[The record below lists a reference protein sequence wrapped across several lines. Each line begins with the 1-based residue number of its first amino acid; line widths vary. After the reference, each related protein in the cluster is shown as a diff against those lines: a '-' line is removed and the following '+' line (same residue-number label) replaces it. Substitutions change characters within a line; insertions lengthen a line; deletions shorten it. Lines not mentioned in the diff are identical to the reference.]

1 MKLTI
6 RENFDSIGSNE
17 VIFTPDFDDFD
28 VTDDSSLDIDF
39 TPDFDVYGNAIG
51 SEDSVAVCA
60 DCGNEIC
67 TCQECEE
74 EFDMYE
80 CLEALGFIFMMA
92 SNDIHTIHVNA
103 CGENFKELHESADE
117 LYKLLNEYSDTCLEM
132 CCEDGHYIHNLN
144 NAKDC
149 LTQWSIEVPDC
160 ESWNIKDGT
169 KTIIDILHDVTISIA
184 ELYPDCPSD
193 IQSIMDEWTR
203 TLNSKMNYF
212 LNRVVEV
219 NHIFSQTNESMMSQY
234 IVKNRR
240 KRKGICEHLEKLKLG
255 QSYTMF
261 CQVEDHIDDYNVD
274 PITLK
279 EGDYIIRDFQF
290 GHLPNGGNKGYIPY
304 KVNAVVYDDVSD
316 KSGYYDR
323 RTRLEL
329 TDDIDDPF
337 YIVVQNDRFNG
348 MFHKLKKS
356 SIQK

>member
-6 RENFDSIGSNE
+6 KEDFDSIGSNE
-17 VIFTPDFDDFD
+17 VIFTPDGFDDVANID
-28 VTDDSSLDIDF
+28 VDF
-39 TPDFDVYGNAIG
+39 EPDFDVYGNEIETT
-51 SEDSVAVCA
+51 SISA
-60 DCGNEIC
+60 DTCGD
-67 TCQECEE
+67 ECEE
-74 EFDMYE
+74 EFNMYE
-80 CLEALGFIFMMA
+80 GLEAVAFIFTLA
-92 SNDIHTIHVNA
+92 SNDIHTIHINA

-117 LYKLLNEYSDTCLEM
+117 LYKLLNDYADECFEM
-132 CCEDGHYIHNLN
+132 CCEDGHYIYSIND
-144 NAKDC
+144 AKELIGDKWKNYDC
-149 LTQWSIEVPDC
+149 GDRPFTIKKGTQ
-160 ESWNIKDGT
+160 
-169 KTIIDILHDVTISIA
+169 TIIDILHDVTGFLS
-184 ELYPDCPSD
+184 ELYPDCTSD
-193 IQSIMDEWTR
+193 IQSTMDEWTR

-219 NHIFSQTNESMMSQY
+219 NHIFSQTNEGMMSQY
-234 IVKNRR
+234 IVRNRR
-240 KRKGICEHLEKLKLG
+240 KKKGICEHLDKLKLG

-274 PITLK
+274 PLTLQ

-329 TDDIDDPF
+329 VDGVDDPF
-337 YIVVQNDRFNG
+337 YVVVQNGRFNG

>member
-6 RENFDSIGSNE
+6 KEDFDSIGSND
-17 VIFTPDFDDFD
+17 VIFTPDGFDDVANID
-28 VTDDSSLDIDF
+28 VDF
-39 TPDFDVYGNAIG
+39 EPDFDVYGN
-51 SEDSVAVCA
+51 
-60 DCGNEIC
+60 EIETTSIPDD
-67 TCQECEE
+67 TCDHCECEE
-74 EFDMYE
+74 FNMYE

-103 CGENFKELHESADE
+103 CGENFQELHETADE

-144 NAKDC
+144 DAKDLLDWEC
-149 LTQWSIEVPDC
+149 CDC
-160 ESWNIKDGT
+160 SEKPFTLKVGIQA
-169 KTIIDILHDVTISIA
+169 IIDVLHDVTISIA

-193 IQSIMDEWTR
+193 IQSTMDEWTR

-219 NHIFSQTNESMMSQY
+219 NHIFTQTNENMMSQY
-234 IVKNRR
+234 IVRNRR
-240 KRKGICEHLEKLKLG
+240 KRKGICEHLDKLKLG

-274 PITLK
+274 PLTLQ

-304 KVNAVVYDDVSD
+304 KVNAVVYDDVSE
-316 KSGYYDR
+316 KNGYHDR

-329 TDDIDDPF
+329 VDDVDDPF
-337 YIVVQNDRFNG
+337 YVVVQNGRFNG

>member
-6 RENFDSIGSNE
+6 KEDFDSIGSND
-17 VIFTPDFDDFD
+17 VIFTPDGFDDVANID
-28 VTDDSSLDIDF
+28 VDF
-39 TPDFDVYGNAIG
+39 EPDFDVYGN
-51 SEDSVAVCA
+51 
-60 DCGNEIC
+60 EIETTSIPDD
-67 TCQECEE
+67 TCDHCECEE
-74 EFDMYE
+74 FNMYE
-80 CLEALGFIFMMA
+80 CLE
-92 SNDIHTIHVNA
+92 
-103 CGENFKELHESADE
+103 GENFQELHETADE

-144 NAKDC
+144 DAKDLLDWEC
-149 LTQWSIEVPDC
+149 CDC
-160 ESWNIKDGT
+160 SEKPFTLKVGIQA
-169 KTIIDILHDVTISIA
+169 IIDVLHDVTISIA

-193 IQSIMDEWTR
+193 IQSTMDEWTR

-219 NHIFSQTNESMMSQY
+219 NHIFTQTNENMMSQY
-234 IVKNRR
+234 IVRNRR
-240 KRKGICEHLEKLKLG
+240 KRKGICEHLDKLKLG

-274 PITLK
+274 PLTLQ

-304 KVNAVVYDDVSD
+304 KVNAVVYDDVSE
-316 KSGYYDR
+316 KNGYHDR

-329 TDDIDDPF
+329 VDDVDDPF
-337 YIVVQNDRFNG
+337 YVVVQNGRFNG

>member
-1 MKLTI
+1 MRLTI
-6 RENFDSIGSNE
+6 KEDFDSIGSNE
-17 VIFTPDFDDFD
+17 VIFTPDGFDDVANID
-28 VTDDSSLDIDF
+28 VDF
-39 TPDFDVYGNAIG
+39 EPDFDVYGN
-51 SEDSVAVCA
+51 
-60 DCGNEIC
+60 EIEATSISND
-67 TCQECEE
+67 TCDDECEE
-74 EFDMYE
+74 EFNMYE

-92 SNDIHTIHVNA
+92 SNDIHTIHINA
-103 CGENFKELHESADE
+103 CGENFQELHETADE
-117 LYKLLNEYSDTCLEM
+117 LYKLLNEYSDTCLEI

-144 NAKDC
+144 DAKELLDWECCDC
-149 LTQWSIEVPDC
+149 SERPFTLKVGIQA
-160 ESWNIKDGT
+160 
-169 KTIIDILHDVTISIA
+169 IIDVLHDVTISIA

-193 IQSIMDEWTR
+193 IQSTMDEWSR

-219 NHIFSQTNESMMSQY
+219 NHIFSQTNEGMMSQY
-234 IVKNRR
+234 IVRNRG
-240 KRKGICEHLEKLKLG
+240 KKKGICEHLDKLKLG

-329 TDDIDDPF
+329 TDDVDDPF
-337 YIVVQNDRFNG
+337 YLVVQNDRFNG

>member
-6 RENFDSIGSNE
+6 KEDFDSIGSNE
-17 VIFTPDFDDFD
+17 VIFTPDGFDDVANID
-28 VTDDSSLDIDF
+28 VDF
-39 TPDFDVYGNAIG
+39 EPDFDVYGN
-51 SEDSVAVCA
+51 
-60 DCGNEIC
+60 EIETTSIPVDAC
-67 TCQECEE
+67 DNCECEE
-74 EFDMYE
+74 FNMYE

-103 CGENFKELHESADE
+103 CGENFQELHETADE

-144 NAKDC
+144 DAKDLLDWEC
-149 LTQWSIEVPDC
+149 CDC
-160 ESWNIKDGT
+160 GEKPFTLKVGIQA
-169 KTIIDILHDVTISIA
+169 IIDVLHDVTISIA

-193 IQSIMDEWTR
+193 IQSTMDEWTR

-219 NHIFSQTNESMMSQY
+219 NHIFTQTNENMMSQY
-234 IVKNRR
+234 IVRNRR
-240 KRKGICEHLEKLKLG
+240 KRKGICEHLDKLKLG

-274 PITLK
+274 PLTLQ

-304 KVNAVVYDDVSD
+304 KVNAVVYDDVSE
-316 KSGYYDR
+316 KNGYHDR

-329 TDDIDDPF
+329 VDDVDDPF
-337 YIVVQNDRFNG
+337 YVVVQNGRFNG

>member
-6 RENFDSIGSNE
+6 KEDFDSIGSNE
-17 VIFTPDFDDFD
+17 VIFTPDGFDDVANID
-28 VTDDSSLDIDF
+28 VDF
-39 TPDFDVYGNAIG
+39 EPDFDVYGNEIETT
-51 SEDSVAVCA
+51 SIPVDSC
-60 DCGNEIC
+60 DNC
-67 TCQECEE
+67 ECEE
-74 EFDMYE
+74 FNMYE

-103 CGENFKELHESADE
+103 CGENFQELHETADE

-144 NAKDC
+144 DAKDLLDWEC
-149 LTQWSIEVPDC
+149 CDC
-160 ESWNIKDGT
+160 GEKPFTLKVGIQA
-169 KTIIDILHDVTISIA
+169 IIDVLHDVTISIA

-193 IQSIMDEWTR
+193 IQSTMDEWTR

-219 NHIFSQTNESMMSQY
+219 NHIFSQTNEGMMSQY
-234 IVKNRR
+234 IVRNRR
-240 KRKGICEHLEKLKLG
+240 KRKGICEHLDKLKLG

-329 TDDIDDPF
+329 TDDVDDPF
-337 YIVVQNDRFNG
+337 YLVVQNDRFNG